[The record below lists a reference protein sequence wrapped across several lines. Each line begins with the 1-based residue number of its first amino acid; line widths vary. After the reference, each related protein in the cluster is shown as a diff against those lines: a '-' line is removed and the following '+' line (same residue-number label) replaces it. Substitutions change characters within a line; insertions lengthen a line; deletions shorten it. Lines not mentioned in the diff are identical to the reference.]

1 MLGREPKD
9 FDVVTDARPEQIRKL
24 FHNARVIGRRFRLV
38 HVRFGR
44 EIIEVATFRAIPH
57 DASEEPIPQEGEEA
71 EEIEDE
77 IEDIEEFE
85 DDAPAEVTDHNVFGS
100 QEEDAVRRDFTVN
113 ALYYDIRD
121 FSVMDYVGGAEDLK
135 RGVLRVIGNP
145 ESRYREDPVRMLRAV
160 RFAAKLGFKFEEK
173 TAAPI
178 RDLAPLL
185 TTVPPARMFEEVLK
199 LFHGGYALETYELL
213 RHYGLFQ
220 HLFPLT
226 EKSLER
232 EEQGFPVTLVPRA
245 LANTDARVNEDKPV
259 TPAFLFAA
267 LLWEPVRQQ
276 VGELIASGMN
286 SYDAMFRA
294 ADQVLRE
301 QLRHVSIPK
310 RFSVPM
316 REIWSMQDRFERRA
330 GQQAFRLLENKRF
343 RAAYDFLLLRAAT
356 GEADQALA
364 DWWTH
369 FQTAG
374 DDERR
379 AMTAQM
385 APPPAPVPAN
395 ANAAVAGGHSPRRR
409 PDMSKPSHGDAR
421 AYIGLGSNL
430 DDPVAQIRSGVAA
443 LARMAETR
451 VEACSS
457 LYHSAPVGRQDQ
469 PDFVNAVCR
478 VRTGLA
484 PAALMHDLLEIE
496 SQHGRERR
504 GEKGGPRTLDLD
516 LLLYGGEA
524 IQSAALTV
532 PHPRLHER
540 AFVLYPLSELEP
552 DLVIPG
558 HGSLREL
565 LAGCTGQRVQKM
577 DI

>member
-1 MLGREPKD
+1 MPPSFQEYPRRINNNPVIVPRAQHHVSRALISENALKVLYRLKDAGCASLLVGGCVRDLMLGREPKD

-44 EIIEVATFRAIPH
+44 EIIEVATFRAIPR
-57 DASEEPIPQEGEEA
+57 DASEESLSQEGEED
-71 EEIEDE
+71 EEIEA
-77 IEDIEEFE
+77 IED
-85 DDAPAEVTDHNVFGS
+85 DTPAEAANHNVFGS
-100 QEEDAVRRDFTVN
+100 QDEDAARRDFTVN

-121 FSVMDYVGGAEDLK
+121 FSVMDYVGGVEDLK
-135 RGVLRVIGNP
+135 RGVLRVIGSP

-160 RFAAKLGFKFEEK
+160 RFAAKLGFKLDDK

-232 EEQGFPVTLVPRA
+232 EEEGFPVTLVPRA

-267 LLWEPVRQQ
+267 LLWEPVRQRT
-276 VGELIASGMN
+276 GELLARGMN
-286 SYDAMFRA
+286 SYDALFRA
-294 ADQVLRE
+294 ADQVLCE
-301 QLRHVSIPK
+301 QLRRVTIPK

-316 REIWSMQDRFERRA
+316 REIWNMQDRFERRA

-343 RAAYDFLLLRAAT
+343 RAAYDFLLLRAET
-356 GEADQALA
+356 GEADTALA
-364 DWWTH
+364 DWWTR

-379 AMTAQM
+379 AMVAQIAPTAGTGQRKRRRR
-385 APPPAPVPAN
+385 
-395 ANAAVAGGHSPRRR
+395 RRR
-409 PDMSKPSHGDAR
+409 PSP
-421 AYIGLGSNL
+421 
-430 DDPVAQIRSGVAA
+430 AQ
-443 LARMAETR
+443 
-451 VEACSS
+451 
-457 LYHSAPVGRQDQ
+457 APR
-469 PDFVNAVCR
+469 
-478 VRTGLA
+478 
-484 PAALMHDLLEIE
+484 
-496 SQHGRERR
+496 
-504 GEKGGPRTLDLD
+504 
-516 LLLYGGEA
+516 
-524 IQSAALTV
+524 
-532 PHPRLHER
+532 HE
-540 AFVLYPLSELEP
+540 
-552 DLVIPG
+552 
-558 HGSLREL
+558 
-565 LAGCTGQRVQKM
+565 
-577 DI
+577 

>member
-1 MLGREPKD
+1 MERIGERTINEPVIISRAHHIISRALISESALKVLHRLKDAGYASLLVGGCVRDLMLGREPKD
-9 FDVVTDARPEQIRKL
+9 FDVVTDARPEEIRKL

-44 EIIEVATFRAIPH
+44 EIIEVATFRAIPR
-57 DASEEPIPQEGEEA
+57 DVSEESIPQEGEEG
-71 EEIEDE
+71 EEIED
-77 IEDIEEFE
+77 DT
-85 DDAPAEVTDHNVFGS
+85 PAEVTDHNVFGS

-160 RFAAKLGFKFEEK
+160 RFAAKLGFKFEEQ

-232 EEQGFPVTLVPRA
+232 EEEGFPVTLVPRA

-267 LLWEPVRQQ
+267 MLWEPVRQQ
-276 VGELIASGMN
+276 MGELIASGMN

-301 QLRHVSIPK
+301 QLRYVSIPK

-330 GQQAFRLLENKRF
+330 GQHAFRLLENKRF

-374 DDERR
+374 EDERR

-385 APPPAPVPAN
+385 AP
-395 ANAAVAGGHSPRRR
+395 AAGTSKRKRRRRRR
-409 PDMSKPSHGDAR
+409 PKS
-421 AYIGLGSNL
+421 
-430 DDPVAQIRSGVAA
+430 AQ
-443 LARMAETR
+443 
-451 VEACSS
+451 
-457 LYHSAPVGRQDQ
+457 APR
-469 PDFVNAVCR
+469 
-478 VRTGLA
+478 
-484 PAALMHDLLEIE
+484 
-496 SQHGRERR
+496 
-504 GEKGGPRTLDLD
+504 
-516 LLLYGGEA
+516 
-524 IQSAALTV
+524 
-532 PHPRLHER
+532 HE
-540 AFVLYPLSELEP
+540 
-552 DLVIPG
+552 
-558 HGSLREL
+558 
-565 LAGCTGQRVQKM
+565 
-577 DI
+577 

>member
-1 MLGREPKD
+1 MERIGGRTINEPVIIPRAQHIISRALISESALKVLHRLKDAGYASLLVGGCVRDLMLGREPKD
-9 FDVVTDARPEQIRKL
+9 FDVVTNARPEEIRKL

-44 EIIEVATFRAIPH
+44 EIIEVATFRAIPS
-57 DASEEPIPQEGEEA
+57 DVSEETIPQEGEEG
-71 EEIEDE
+71 EEIGE
-77 IEDIEEFE
+77 IG
-85 DDAPAEVTDHNVFGS
+85 DDTPAEVTDHNVFGS

-121 FSVMDYVGGAEDLK
+121 FCVMDYVGGAEDLK

-160 RFAAKLGFKFEEK
+160 RFAAKLGFKIEEQ

-232 EEQGFPVTLVPRA
+232 EEEGFPVTLVPRA

-276 VGELIASGMN
+276 VGELVARGMN

-356 GEADQALA
+356 GEAEQALA

-374 DDERR
+374 EDERR

-385 APPPAPVPAN
+385 APP
-395 ANAAVAGGHSPRRR
+395 AGAGQRKRRRRRRR
-409 PDMSKPSHGDAR
+409 PSS
-421 AYIGLGSNL
+421 
-430 DDPVAQIRSGVAA
+430 AQ
-443 LARMAETR
+443 
-451 VEACSS
+451 
-457 LYHSAPVGRQDQ
+457 APR
-469 PDFVNAVCR
+469 
-478 VRTGLA
+478 
-484 PAALMHDLLEIE
+484 
-496 SQHGRERR
+496 
-504 GEKGGPRTLDLD
+504 
-516 LLLYGGEA
+516 
-524 IQSAALTV
+524 
-532 PHPRLHER
+532 HE
-540 AFVLYPLSELEP
+540 
-552 DLVIPG
+552 
-558 HGSLREL
+558 
-565 LAGCTGQRVQKM
+565 
-577 DI
+577 

>member
-1 MLGREPKD
+1 MPRAQHHVSRALISENALKVLYRLKDAGYASLLVGGCVRDLMLGREPKD

-77 IEDIEEFE
+77 IEDIEKFE
-85 DDAPAEVTDHNVFGS
+85 DDAPAEATDHNIFGS

-199 LFHGGYALETYELL
+199 LFHSGYALETYEML

-232 EEQGFPVTLVPRA
+232 EEQGFPVTLLPRA

-267 LLWEPVRQQ
+267 MLWEPVRQQ
-276 VGELIASGMN
+276 MGELIASGIN

-301 QLRHVSIPK
+301 QLRYVSIPK

-385 APPPAPVPAN
+385 APAT
-395 ANAAVAGGHSPRRR
+395 GTGKRKRRRRRR
-409 PDMSKPSHGDAR
+409 PSS
-421 AYIGLGSNL
+421 
-430 DDPVAQIRSGVAA
+430 AQV
-443 LARMAETR
+443 
-451 VEACSS
+451 
-457 LYHSAPVGRQDQ
+457 
-469 PDFVNAVCR
+469 
-478 VRTGLA
+478 
-484 PAALMHDLLEIE
+484 
-496 SQHGRERR
+496 
-504 GEKGGPRTLDLD
+504 PR
-516 LLLYGGEA
+516 
-524 IQSAALTV
+524 
-532 PHPRLHER
+532 HE
-540 AFVLYPLSELEP
+540 
-552 DLVIPG
+552 
-558 HGSLREL
+558 
-565 LAGCTGQRVQKM
+565 
-577 DI
+577 

>member
-1 MLGREPKD
+1 MLLYVPADKAPTGQILWKPCFERIGGRTINEPVIIPRAQHHVSRALISENALKVLYRLKDAGHASLLVGGCVRDLMLGREPKD

-57 DASEEPIPQEGEEA
+57 DASEETVPQEGEEG
-71 EEIEDE
+71 EE
-77 IEDIEEFE
+77 IEDIEEIE
-85 DDAPAEVTDHNVFGS
+85 DDTPVEVTDHNIFGS

-232 EEQGFPVTLVPRA
+232 EEEGFPVTLVPRA

-267 LLWEPVRQQ
+267 MLWEPVRQK

-301 QLRHVSIPK
+301 QLRYVSIPK

-356 GEADQALA
+356 GEVDQALA

-385 APPPAPVPAN
+385 AP
-395 ANAAVAGGHSPRRR
+395 AAGTSKRKRRRRRR
-409 PDMSKPSHGDAR
+409 PKS
-421 AYIGLGSNL
+421 
-430 DDPVAQIRSGVAA
+430 AQ
-443 LARMAETR
+443 
-451 VEACSS
+451 
-457 LYHSAPVGRQDQ
+457 APR
-469 PDFVNAVCR
+469 
-478 VRTGLA
+478 
-484 PAALMHDLLEIE
+484 
-496 SQHGRERR
+496 
-504 GEKGGPRTLDLD
+504 
-516 LLLYGGEA
+516 
-524 IQSAALTV
+524 
-532 PHPRLHER
+532 HE
-540 AFVLYPLSELEP
+540 
-552 DLVIPG
+552 
-558 HGSLREL
+558 
-565 LAGCTGQRVQKM
+565 
-577 DI
+577 

>member
-1 MLGREPKD
+1 VLLYVPADKAPTGQILWKPCFERIGGRTINEPVIIPRAQHHVSRALISENALKVLYRLKDAGYASLLVGGCVRDLMLGREPKD

-57 DASEEPIPQEGEEA
+57 DASEEPIPQEAEEA
-71 EEIEDE
+71 EEIEDV
-77 IEDIEEFE
+77 EEFE
-85 DDAPAEVTDHNVFGS
+85 DDTPAEVTDHNVFGS

-135 RGVLRVIGNP
+135 RGILRVIGNP

-160 RFAAKLGFKFEEK
+160 RFAAKLGFKFEDK

-267 LLWEPVRQQ
+267 MLWEPVRQQ

-316 REIWSMQDRFERRA
+316 REIWSMQDRLERRA

-385 APPPAPVPAN
+385 AP
-395 ANAAVAGGHSPRRR
+395 AAGTSKRKRRRRRR
-409 PDMSKPSHGDAR
+409 PKS
-421 AYIGLGSNL
+421 
-430 DDPVAQIRSGVAA
+430 AQ
-443 LARMAETR
+443 
-451 VEACSS
+451 
-457 LYHSAPVGRQDQ
+457 APR
-469 PDFVNAVCR
+469 
-478 VRTGLA
+478 
-484 PAALMHDLLEIE
+484 
-496 SQHGRERR
+496 
-504 GEKGGPRTLDLD
+504 
-516 LLLYGGEA
+516 
-524 IQSAALTV
+524 
-532 PHPRLHER
+532 HE
-540 AFVLYPLSELEP
+540 
-552 DLVIPG
+552 
-558 HGSLREL
+558 
-565 LAGCTGQRVQKM
+565 
-577 DI
+577 